1 MYRPEIR
8 VLDCTIRDGGLI
20 NKWQFS
26 DEFVRETYI
35 ACAAAGVDYVELGYK
50 ASPEL
55 YPAPEYGKWRFCR
68 DEDIEKVLEGVER
81 TAKLS
86 CLVDIGRV
94 RQEDIAPCSESP
106 FDMIRVASYVKDID
120 KAISLAQLCMDRGY
134 ETTINIMAVSSNLEK
149 DIDEALAQLAET
161 DVPCVYVV
169 DSYGSM
175 YSEDITFLVKKY
187 RDALPGKTIGMH
199 CHNNRQLAFGNT
211 IQGIID
217 GANLLDASV
226 FGMARGRQLLPG
238 TPAQLPQEP
247 EVRRAPD
254 PEDHPG
260 PLPSTAPGDRVGLPH
275 SLRDHRHAERAP
287 AHGHRPAQVRGRGQV
302 HRVLR
307 QAHHAGSRGLKNPG
321 HGMDVGRTRTP
332 NAQRPTSNFE

>member
-226 FGMARGRQLLPG
+226 FGM
-238 TPAQLPQEP
+238 
-247 EVRRAPD
+247 
-254 PEDHPG
+254 
-260 PLPSTAPGDRVGLPH
+260 
-275 SLRDHRHAERAP
+275 
-287 AHGHRPAQVRGRGQV
+287 GRG
-302 HRVLR
+302 
-307 QAHHAGSRGLKNPG
+307 AGNCCLELLLSFLKNPKFDVRPILKIIQDRFLPLRQEIEWG
-321 HGMDVGRTRTP
+321 YLIPYAITGMLNEHPRTAIALRRSEDADKYIEFYDKLTTP
-332 NAQRPTSNFE
+332 EVVD